1 MQILNTEIFKN
12 GSNTHNN
19 VIKNGSNTHNNVIK
33 SQIVLNRHNNTLLL
47 KMIKYTVIILS
58 KTETMH
64 NSNLTQVI
72 NECIEK
78 VMEIIEKEEWGVGV
92 NMYRFTNDEIF

>member
-1 MQILNTEIFKN
+1 MQILNTEIF
-12 GSNTHNN
+12 
-19 VIKNGSNTHNNVIK
+19 KNGSNTHNNVIK

-58 KTETMH
+58 KTEIMH